1 MLNLRMLMLYVRYE
15 EKRWVPRDGKAKS
28 PSRGSGEG
36 TSIYRPEPRSSG
48 HGRMNGTNH
57 GSEERRITR
66 PPVTNDSSPAS
77 RSSTPAPIKAS
88 TPLPVKASTP
98 MPVKASQPV
107 DTFLLPLAFFSH
119 ATFHFPSPF
128 QYHFNL
134 SIYIT
139 KQRKIIIHKCQS
151 IYSVHIFCYAC
162 PYC

>member
-1 MLNLRMLMLYVRYE
+1 MLYVRYE

-28 PSRGSGEG
+28 PSRVNGEK
-36 TSIYRPEPRSSG
+36 TPTRSSG
-48 HGRMNGTNH
+48 HGQMNDTNDVL
-57 GSEERRITR
+57 EERKATR
-66 PPVTNDSSPAS
+66 PPITNGRSPFS
-77 RSSTPAPIKAS
+77 KS
-88 TPLPVKASTP
+88 STP